1 MDRKLLTCLLLL
13 ALLQVAAARK
23 CGTYDIAFARTDGE
37 ELLPLEEDELCDG
50 FSEMV
55 LRDELVASVAAG
67 WKEWKG

>member
-13 ALLQVAAARK
+13 ALLQVAAART

-50 FSEMV
+50 FAEMADMGGMKPW
-55 LRDELVASVAAG
+55 R
-67 WKEWKG
+67 KY